1 MADATAPLEPVVIS
15 AARHLCV
22 VRGGEPDGTIT
33 MGYPDGS
40 QAYFDPAWH
49 AYVDIAQTIV
59 QMVRDADAAPDAAVP
74 APEPAPMVRESD
86 AEIPLP

>member
-1 MADATAPLEPVVIS
+1 MTEPSAPVEPVVMA

-22 VRGGEPDGTIT
+22 VRGGDPDGTIT

-49 AYVDIAQTIV
+49 GYIDIV
-59 QMVRDADAAPDAAVP
+59 QPIVDMVRAADA
-74 APEPAPMVRESD
+74 SNSTS
-86 AEIPLP
+86 